1 MAAVV
6 IMAPLQAPTLPW
18 GVEKKGAMSWRPV
31 REIAREEIANLS
43 SFVVAAPPMV
53 QWAPIRH

>member
-1 MAAVV
+1 MVS
-6 IMAPLQAPTLPW
+6 LTLNPSYT
-18 GVEKKGAMSWRPV
+18 GAEKKGAMSWRPV